1 MTQRYFSE
9 TPIAGDRVVLAGPE
23 AHHLSGVMRVKPGEE
38 VTLFDGGGAEF
49 LCRVEAVG
57 KREVTL
63 AVLTRIEAD
72 REPCRNVTLYCALP
86 KGDRQK
92 RLIEQS
98 VELGV
103 RRFVPLKT
111 KRAVV
116 QPDADVCERLRRG
129 VLEASKQCGRN
140 RLMEVG
146 EACAVPPPDDL
157 LSGSQAMLKLIAHP
171 GASISPAAAARAAN
185 ITPTTPIALL
195 VGPEGGF
202 SDEEAAAALAAGWQP
217 VDLGPRILRIET
229 AAVALTAWA
238 VGEW

>member
-9 TPIAGDRVVLAGPE
+9 IPITGDRTVLAGAE
-23 AHHLSGVMRVKPGEE
+23 AHHLTSVMRVKPGDE
-38 VTLFDGGGAEF
+38 VILFDGGGAEF
-49 LCRVEAVG
+49 WCSVETVG
-57 KREVTL
+57 KREVSL
-63 AVLTRIEAD
+63 AVVQRREID
-72 REPCRNVTLYCALP
+72 REPSRAVTLFCALP

-103 RRFVPLKT
+103 HRFVPLQT

-140 RLMEVG
+140 RLMEIG
-146 EACAVPPPDDL
+146 DASGVPPESASIPPET
-157 LSGSQAMLKLIAHP
+157 LKLIAHP
-171 GASISPAAAARAAN
+171 GSCLSPAAAARAAK
-185 ITPTTPIALL
+185 IAATTPIALL

-202 SDEEAAAALAAGWQP
+202 SDDEAAAALAAGWQP
-217 VDLGPRILRIET
+217 VALGPRILRIET

-238 VGEW
+238 VAEW

>member
-1 MTQRYFSE
+1 MTHRYFVE
-9 TPIAGDRVVLAGPE
+9 TPITGDRARLSGPE
-23 AHHLSGVMRVKPGEE
+23 AHHLSGVMRVKVGEE
-38 VTLFDGGGAEF
+38 VTLFDDGGAEF
-49 LCRVEAVG
+49 LCRVEQLS
-57 KREVTL
+57 KHEVQL
-63 AVLTRIEAD
+63 AVLSRLEINREAARD
-72 REPCRNVTLYCALP
+72 VTLFCALP
-86 KGDRQK
+86 RGDRQK

-103 RRFVPLKT
+103 RRFVPLRT

-129 VLEASKQCGRN
+129 VLEASKQCRRN
-140 RLMEVG
+140 RLMEVS
-146 EACAVPPPDDL
+146 EACTAPPPEEL
-157 LSGSQAMLKLIAHP
+157 LPAGALKLIAHP
-171 GASISPAAAARAAN
+171 GSNLSPSAAARAAN
-185 ITPTTPIALL
+185 ISPTTPIALL

>member
-9 TPIAGDRVVLAGPE
+9 TRIVGDRTVLSGPE
-23 AHHLSGVMRVKPGEE
+23 AHHLASVMRVKPGEE

-49 LCRVEAVG
+49 LCRVETVG
-57 KREVTL
+57 KREIAL
-63 AVLTRIEAD
+63 AVLSRHEVD
-72 REPCRNVTLYCALP
+72 REPRRKVTLFCALP

-103 RRFVPLKT
+103 RRFVPLRT
-111 KRAVV
+111 RRAVV
-116 QPDADVCERLRRG
+116 QPDADVCERLRRA

-140 RLMEVG
+140 VLMEIG
-146 EACAVPPPDDL
+146 DSSSVPPPDEFFSSL
-157 LSGSQAMLKLIAHP
+157 PNVLKLIAHP
-171 GASISPAAAARAAN
+171 GASLTPIAAAHAAN
-185 ITPTTPIALL
+185 TTPTTPIALL

-229 AAVALTAWA
+229 AAVTLTAWA
-238 VGEW
+238 VGEE